1 LPPSG
6 GGGIAGFDR
15 GGAYS
20 RRVTSEI
27 QVSARGVYDLGFHV
41 MWRPKYRRLLLA
53 GWATV
58 GAVPAET
65 VHRYTGTQ
73 NYRSWRKERA
83 R

>member
-1 LPPSG
+1 M
-6 GGGIAGFDR
+6 
-15 GGAYS
+15 
-20 RRVTSEI
+20 
-27 QVSARGVYDLGFHV
+27 YDLGFHV
-41 MWRPKYRRLLLA
+41 VWRPKYRRLLLA

-58 GAVPAET
+58 GAVPAEA